1 MKQETLKELSLQKY
15 PFSNS
20 ERNAFITGY
29 NQAKEEQQNMYSEE
43 EVISLIQ
50 FLSMNENFMD
60 YTSVSKDAAKYY
72 LEHFKKK

>member
-1 MKQETLKELSLQKY
+1 
-15 PFSNS
+15 
-20 ERNAFITGY
+20 
-29 NQAKEEQQNMYSEE
+29 MYSEE